1 MINLEGVIKRYSGV
15 TALDGVNLSLDAG
28 QVVGLIGPNGSGK
41 TTLLGIASG
50 VLSPTAGRITV
61 NGADMTGNG
70 PTDFA
75 RNGVGRTFQEV
86 RLFTG
91 LTVAE
96 TVQVGAVA
104 KGLDPDSAI
113 SAMDHLELGPHASRE
128 ATTLS
133 YGVQR
138 RVEIARALAG
148 RPNLLFLD
156 EPAAGMN
163 ESESDDL
170 MLAIRRIAEDL
181 GCGVL
186 IVDHDLH
193 LIMQLCER
201 VHVLSDGV
209 TLAEGTPEE
218 IQANQAVID
227 SYIGTK
233 TTGDT

>member
-1 MINLEGVIKRYSGV
+1 MIKLDGVVKKYSGV
-15 TALDGVNLSLDAG
+15 TALGGVNLTLDAG

-50 VLSPTAGRITV
+50 VLSPTAGEITV
-61 NGADMTGNG
+61 NGKTMTGKG
-70 PTDFA
+70 PTEFA
-75 RNGVGRTFQEV
+75 HNGVGRTFQEV
-86 RLFTG
+86 RLFAG

-104 KGLDPDSAI
+104 KGLDPESAV

-133 YGVQR
+133 YGLQR

-148 RPNLLFLD
+148 QPNLLFLD

-170 MLAIRRIAEDL
+170 MLAIRRVAEEL

-201 VHVLSDGV
+201 VHVLCDGE
-209 TLAEGTPEE
+209 TLAEDTPER
-218 IQANQAVID
+218 IQANQAVIE

>member
-1 MINLEGVIKRYSGV
+1 MISLNGVTKRYSGV
-15 TALDGVNLSLDAG
+15 VALDVVDLQLEAG
-28 QVVGLIGPNGSGK
+28 RVFGLIGPNGSGK

-50 VLSPTAGRITV
+50 VLKPTAGAITV
-61 NGADMTGNG
+61 NGRDLTGYG

-86 RLFTG
+86 RLFAG
-91 LTVAE
+91 LTVSE

-104 KGLDPDSAI
+104 KGHSPESSAAAI
-113 SAMDHLELGPHASRE
+113 DHLDLDRYRERE
-128 ATTLS
+128 ASTLS
-133 YGVQR
+133 YGIQR

-148 RPNLLFLD
+148 QPDVLLLD

-163 ESESDDL
+163 ETESSDL
-170 MLAIRRIAEDL
+170 MLAIRRIADDL

-186 IVDHDLH
+186 IVDHDLN

-201 VHVLSDGV
+201 VHVLSEGK
-209 TLAEGTPEE
+209 TLAEGAPSE
-218 IQANQAVID
+218 IQSNQAVID

-233 TTGDT
+233 KTGDI